1 MAEEARRAKIDAVG
15 ETTSTPGTD
24 EEPKVSPLTVLRM
37 PSFGW
42 VVGDSAFG
50 AIGFQM
56 VTMSQAWVTL
66 ELTDSDAWVGAV
78 NGIAAIPAAALV
90 LFGGVLADRINR
102 RTLLLWTRLTLA
114 FLGFFTGLLVFANIV
129 TVWHLIA
136 IAIVAGIVRVFA
148 LIAGNTMIV
157 DIVGRDRMFVGN
169 AIAGIAFNGATFAGP
184 AIGGILIAQAGA
196 EFAYLVASAMIT
208 VAVLFTL
215 KIKLPERAPRVNNT
229 SITTDLREGLS
240 YIWRTP
246 ALRWL
251 MFMGFFVMFATMYF
265 PLIPRIARDS
275 LDAGADGYGSIL
287 AATGIGSLVGSLA
300 LIMSGNIRSVG
311 RILLVVPVVFSIL
324 LVAFAFVNTLEAAW
338 AVAFGLGAVIPWWA
352 NTMRTAFQM
361 PATEEMRGR
370 VMALFALTG
379 QFIQFGWFVGGT
391 SSELIGPDA
400 TLIAGGVVC
409 ASFYIFAFTKSSA
422 IRQLGRE

>member
-1 MAEEARRAKIDAVG
+1 
-15 ETTSTPGTD
+15 
-24 EEPKVSPLTVLRM
+24 M

-42 VVGDSAFG
+42 LLGDSAFG
-50 AIGFQM
+50 AMGFQM

-114 FLGFFTGLLVFANIV
+114 FLGFFTGLLVFADVIS
-129 TVWHLIA
+129 VWHLMA

-148 LIAGNTMIV
+148 MIAGNTMIV
-157 DIVGRDRMFVGN
+157 DLVGRDRLFVGN
-169 AIAGIAFNGATFAGP
+169 AVAGIAFNVATFTGP

-196 EFAYLVASAMIT
+196 EFAYLVASAVIAL
-208 VAVLFTL
+208 AVISTL
-215 KIKLPERAPRVNNT
+215 KIKLPERAPRVSNT
-229 SITTDLREGLS
+229 SITTDLREGLN
-240 YIWRTP
+240 YIWQTP

-251 MFMGFFVMFATMYF
+251 MVMGFFVMFATMYF

-275 LDAGADGYGSIL
+275 LDVGADGYGSIL
-287 AATGIGSLVGSLA
+287 AATGIGSFVGSLA

-311 RILLVVPVVFSIL
+311 RILLVVPVVFSL
-324 LVAFAFVNTLEAAW
+324 LLIAFAFVNTIETAW

-352 NTMRTAFQM
+352 NTMRTAFQL
-361 PATEEMRGR
+361 PASEEMRGR

-379 QFIQFGWFVGGT
+379 QFIQFGWFVGGA
-391 SSELIGPDA
+391 SSQLVGPDA
-400 TLIAGGVVC
+400 TLIAGGIIC
-409 ASFYIFAFTKSSA
+409 ASFYTFAYVKSPA